1 MTKAMISSPVNKEE
15 EKEMEEEEE
24 EKVEE
29 EENKHQKEEEEKIR
43 TTMQS
48 SIAMPQ
54 SCIHGPK
61 QLFLSSKLGSGG
73 GGDLQCI
80 FCSTAAELKMSGK
93 AIVFFPVS
101 NEKMKEERRRKR
113 RRRRS
118 SLQCSLPQQCSRA
131 VYS

>member
-15 EKEMEEEEE
+15 EKEIEEEEE

-29 EENKHQKEEEEKIR
+29 EDKIR

-48 SIAMPQ
+48 SVAMPQ

-73 GGDLQCI
+73 GEDHSYNASSIVLQQSCNCQPRQL
-80 FCSTAAELKMSGK
+80 FS
-93 AIVFFPVS
+93 F
-101 NEKMKEERRRKR
+101 
-113 RRRRS
+113 
-118 SLQCSLPQQCSRA
+118 Q
-131 VYS
+131 